1 MDRHVVLPTTLCNV
15 TWIVTHKIATKAL
28 FLQTS
33 FEAGHYTSK
42 RSRLVL
48 VAIFS
53 AYGDN
58 EFANEFIQLS
68 RWNIFNF
75 PVFVLRF
82 QKSFKQS
89 YISFSFLS
97 GIFVF
102 VFLKW
107 ILQLSKQKWTFP
119 RPFFK
124 ARGFCATALAWR
136 SLQYV
141 HSSLVKFRRSRCWLD
156 ER

>member
-1 MDRHVVLPTTLCNV
+1 MPTNYLVSCKECV
-15 TWIVTHKIATKAL
+15 RSTH
-28 FLQTS
+28 S
-33 FEAGHYTSK
+33 YSH
-42 RSRLVL
+42 
-48 VAIFS
+48 FS

-58 EFANEFIQLS
+58 KFANEFIQLS

-102 VFLKW
+102 VF
-107 ILQLSKQKWTFP
+107 
-119 RPFFK
+119 
-124 ARGFCATALAWR
+124 
-136 SLQYV
+136 
-141 HSSLVKFRRSRCWLD
+141 
-156 ER
+156 